1 MHNHLKHEF
10 RTPLNHI
17 IGYCEM
23 LLEETA
29 DLPELGFA
37 ADLETIHACGRRLVN
52 VVNDLFDPVKSAHFA
67 SEPNRMETE
76 LRAPL
81 HQVIR
86 LAETLREQTG
96 PRGAEDFAA
105 DFEKIA
111 AAARNLLRLVDA
123 NLTGAKSELTPA
135 SREVSPSSTILIRR
149 LQENSALSSAARS
162 SILVVDDD
170 QANREML
177 GRRLVRLGFDVTRA
191 ENGRRALEILREK
204 KFDLMLLDIQMPVLN
219 GYEVLQQC
227 KGDPSLRDIPVIV
240 LSASDETESVARAI
254 ELGAEDY
261 LPKPFDPVLLQAR
274 LGASLEKK
282 RLRDK
287 ERQTYEALVAS
298 EKRLAAE
305 LAEAAIYVQSLLPG
319 PLESPVKVHWRFQPS
334 AELGGDCFGYHWVT
348 PEKLAIYLLD
358 VSGHGVGAA
367 LLSVSVLNLIRGE
380 SLAGAHFC
388 DPASVLRGLNRVFQ
402 MERHNNLIFTIW
414 YGVFD
419 ASSRQLAYASGGH
432 PPAVLLEPQADGSLS
447 IQTLS
452 TGGPVLGC
460 DPAAE
465 YRCDSC
471 AVPRGSRLYVL
482 SDGAY
487 EIAGPDG
494 RTRQWP
500 EFLQQLAT
508 PAHGAV
514 SKLDLLVD
522 WAKNIRGDAPFED
535 DLSLMELE
543 L

>member
-1 MHNHLKHEF
+1 
-10 RTPLNHI
+10 
-17 IGYCEM
+17 M
-23 LLEETA
+23 LV
-29 DLPELGFA
+29 
-37 ADLETIHACGRRLVN
+37 RRAT
-52 VVNDLFDPVKSAHFA
+52 DD
-67 SEPNRMETE
+67 
-76 LRAPL
+76 
-81 HQVIR
+81 
-86 LAETLREQTG
+86 
-96 PRGAEDFAA
+96 
-105 DFEKIA
+105 
-111 AAARNLLRLVDA
+111 
-123 NLTGAKSELTPA
+123 
-135 SREVSPSSTILIRR
+135 
-149 LQENSALSSAARS
+149 SALGGGLGS

-170 QANREML
+170 QGNREML
-177 GRRLVRLGFDVTRA
+177 GRRLVRLGFDVSRA

-204 KFDLMLLDIQMPVLN
+204 KFDLMLLDIQMPELN

-227 KGDPSLRDIPVIV
+227 KADPALRDIPVIV

-254 ELGAEDY
+254 ALGAEDY

-305 LAEAAIYVQSLLPG
+305 LAEAAIYVQSLLPE
-319 PLESPVKVHWRFQPS
+319 PLDAPVKVHWRFQPS

-348 PEKLAIYLLD
+348 PDKLAIYLLD

-419 ASSRQLAYASGGH
+419 TTARRLTYASGGH
-432 PPAVLLEPQADGSLS
+432 PPAVLLEPRADGSLS

-465 YRCDSC
+465 FRCESC
-471 AVPRGSRLYVL
+471 AAPRASRLYVF

-494 RTRQWP
+494 RTRQLP
-500 EFLQQLAT
+500 ELIEQLSA
-508 PAHGAV
+508 PANGAS
-514 SKLDLLVD
+514 SKLDAVVN
-522 WAKNIRGDAPFED
+522 WARGIRGNAPFED